1 MKPKP
6 SYLQTCFKFTLNVK
20 LKLVKFFHANRFLI
34 FVCKIFDFMPYRLSL
49 QGLLKK
55 IWAKKAT

>member
-20 LKLVKFFHANRFLI
+20 LKLVKSFHANRFLI
-34 FVCKIFDFMPYRLSL
+34 FGKIFDFMPYRLSL

-55 IWAKKAT
+55 IWAKEAT